1 VGLAMAGAPVI
12 LGDSAKVG
20 VVGLGTGTL
29 ACYARKDQDWR
40 FFEIDPEVVKIATD
54 PDRFSF
60 ISRCKPDAKILLG
73 DARLTLA
80 REPAGQLDI
89 LAVDAFSSDAVPM
102 HLLTREAM
110 DVYGRALQPSGLLL
124 IHISNRYLDLRP
136 VLAANAK
143 AAGWS
148 AAIFTDQVVDQPSEN
163 YTSVWVAMS
172 RDWGTL
178 LLLQVASGDRSR
190 NWQALP
196 EKPGFT
202 AWTDDYAST
211 LPLMKSWLP

>member
-1 VGLAMAGAPVI
+1 MAGASV
-12 LGDSAKVG
+12 LFGDGARIG

-29 ACYARKDQDWR
+29 ACYALPGQDWS
-40 FFEIDPEVVKIATD
+40 FFEIDPAVVTIATD
-54 PDRFSF
+54 PKRFSF
-60 ISRCKPDAKILLG
+60 ISRCKPDAKIVLG
-73 DARLTLA
+73 DARLSLA
-80 REPAGQLDI
+80 RAPDRLNM

-110 DVYGRALQPSGLLL
+110 EVYGRALHEDGLVL

-136 VLAANAK
+136 VLAANASSG
-143 AAGWS
+143 GWHS
-148 AAIFTDQVVDQPSEN
+148 AILTDEIRGPRRDN

-172 RDWGTL
+172 RDPGTIL
-178 LLLQVASGDRSR
+178 LLKIVSGNRAR
-190 NWQALP
+190 EWLALP

-211 LPLMKSWLP
+211 LPLMKSWLPE